1 MLAVYA
7 GYAGW
12 LPGRTGYA
20 GHLGVTLSMLAGN
33 FGFLAGWLA
42 GWRAGWLFWLSR
54 LLTLLD
60 LLSG

>member
-33 FGFLAGWLA
+33 FGFLAG
-42 GWRAGWLFWLSR
+42 
-54 LLTLLD
+54 
-60 LLSG
+60 